1 MWSETTVKKTDQA
14 DTPKETKS
22 GKFQT
27 STTQIFSLILRAFF
41 PSELTV
47 PQCPK
52 NFEFLR
58 LPAFFSSILLTWT
71 YNSSLVWFKSLLF
84 SSDVATK
91 EETNSEESLI
101 KSKCG

>member
-27 STTQIFSLILRAFF
+27 STIQIFSLIPRAFF

-52 NFEFLR
+52 NFESF
-58 LPAFFSSILLTWT
+58 
-71 YNSSLVWFKSLLF
+71 
-84 SSDVATK
+84 
-91 EETNSEESLI
+91 
-101 KSKCG
+101 

>member
-27 STTQIFSLILRAFF
+27 STIQIFSLILRAFF

-52 NFEFLR
+52 NFESFLDC
-58 LPAFFSSILLTWT
+58 LPFLEH
-71 YNSSLVWFKSLLF
+71 LVDLNLQQLI
-84 SSDVATK
+84 
-91 EETNSEESLI
+91 SLI
-101 KSKCG
+101 